1 MDCQLGRENQ
11 QDFASGQNARP
22 EWTSFEGRPRV
33 ALKLIDAGLTST
45 GTGVMV
51 YCELD
56 GNQYEMSRKVNDAQM
71 EALNIQR
78 YGFHGEWKYT
88 FVPRPPDE
96 AVNS

>member
-1 MDCQLGRENQ
+1 
-11 QDFASGQNARP
+11 
-22 EWTSFEGRPRV
+22 
-33 ALKLIDAGLTST
+33 
-45 GTGVMV
+45 MV